1 MNYPLVMY
9 CKKGVAA
16 KIELLSKEP
25 SSFQNN
31 TFPVLKIGDNPQN
44 VTEQIH
50 SKLNPFFSSLNTPSA
65 FGTENLF
72 YIIN

>member
-9 CKKGVAA
+9 CKKGVVA

-31 TFPVLKIGDNPQN
+31 TFPVLKIGDNPRN

-50 SKLNPFFSSLNTPSA
+50 SKLNPFFFIFKYSKCLWD
-65 FGTENLF
+65 
-72 YIIN
+72 